1 MFGPDRDVIVSPDPV
16 FRGWPSARRLQ
27 YGLAHGFAPRT
38 QREVLAIL
46 KSRPSAGAQLN
57 LQYTA
62 EGGLIRTPRLSRLE
76 AVLMIADAAVLPRK
90 LAQQARLIDAAEVC
104 DLIDAL
110 NSSYDRA
117 RSAFRIEQT
126 AAGYQMMTRVTLAP
140 WLDRLHNRTA
150 EMKLS
155 PPMMETLTVIAYQQP
170 VTRADVEAVRGV
182 QSSELIR
189 QLLDRG
195 LIRIAGED
203 DSLGRPFLYATTRQ
217 FLIMFGLRQIE
228 ELPDYDRLRK
238 HDGPVQ
244 SELPFAE
251 IESEV
256 DNEAEAESQSE
267 PGDESDPEETDVA
280 DEEAAA

>member
-1 MFGPDRDVIVSPDPV
+1 MSPDPV
-16 FRGWPSARRLQ
+16 FSRWSAARLLRP
-27 YGLAHGFAPRT
+27 GTAHQVTART
-38 QREVLAIL
+38 QRESIALFKCQPA
-46 KSRPSAGAQLN
+46 PGAQLN

-62 EGGLIRTPRLSRLE
+62 DGGLIRTPRLSRLE
-76 AVLMIADAAVLPRK
+76 AVLMISDAAVAPKK
-90 LAQQARLIDAAEVC
+90 LAQQARLIDAAEVR
-104 DLIDAL
+104 DLVDAL
-110 NSSYDRA
+110 NSSYDRS

-182 QSSELIR
+182 QSAEMIR

-195 LIRIAGED
+195 LIRITGED

-217 FLIMFGLRQIE
+217 FLIMFGLRQLE
-228 ELPDYDRLRK
+228 DLPDYDRLRK
-238 HDGPVQ
+238 DDGPRQ

-251 IESEV
+251 DEADDAAALESDDESE
-256 DNEAEAESQSE
+256 SE
-267 PGDESDPEETDVA
+267 EEFESDT
-280 DEEAAA
+280 EAAA